1 MRIRTLLN
9 YLDSKCNLV
18 IDSQDKSNLYTGSKE
33 HLQDDSIL
41 DKEIIIIEPMNISF
55 YTIALFITIK
65 GNIQNENIKSKIS

>member
-9 YLDSKCNLV
+9 YLEPKCNLV
-18 IDSQDKSNLYTGSKE
+18 IDSLDEQDKINLYTGSKE
-33 HLQDDSIL
+33 HLQDDTIL

-65 GNIQNENIKSKIS
+65 GNLQK